1 VFGRLP
7 WLAFERRILALRFF
21 VFLDMRDQPTGRVA
35 PSTKVG
41 RRTYASRPVW
51 VDSFSHQP
59 GATAMMS
66 FSHYRQTWEELH
78 HRRRTYVVVS
88 FVGAIFLF
96 FFIGLA
102 IGWVAALLVPATYFF
117 WLARFLNRPE
127 PEASTVAMN
136 PTGPTAS
143 TTSTIGPAGLGLD
156 NERVEQRTTIVG
168 RGMTREQMCAFINQR
183 IEQHRFL
190 RLSAEITTHP
200 GQSGALLY
208 TVTLDGHVPPPPQSG
223 VSSSWLPP

>member
-1 VFGRLP
+1 
-7 WLAFERRILALRFF
+7 
-21 VFLDMRDQPTGRVA
+21 
-35 PSTKVG
+35 
-41 RRTYASRPVW
+41 
-51 VDSFSHQP
+51 
-59 GATAMMS
+59 MMT
-66 FSHYRQTWEELH
+66 FQHYRQTWEELH

-102 IGWVAALLVPATYFF
+102 IGWVSALLVPAAYFF
-117 WLARFLNRPE
+117 WLARFLNRGEPPE
-127 PEASTVAMN
+127 LPAGTN
-136 PTGPTAS
+136 PGGPTVS
-143 TTSTIGPAGLGLD
+143 TTSTIGPAGLGNE

-183 IEQHRFL
+183 IEQHGFL

-208 TVTLDGHVPPPPQSG
+208 TVTLDGHVPPPRQSD